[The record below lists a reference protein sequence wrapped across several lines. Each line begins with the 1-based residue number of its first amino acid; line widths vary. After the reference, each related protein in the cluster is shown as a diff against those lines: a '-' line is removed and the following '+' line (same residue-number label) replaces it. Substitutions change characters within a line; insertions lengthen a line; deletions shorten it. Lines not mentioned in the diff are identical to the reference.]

1 MRTAHWL
8 LLANLA
14 LGSTSALAFDASG
27 FSPLLGKHENKWT
40 DLPKALN
47 DDFSD
52 IHAGLTATRM
62 ERVFG
67 NLHPETPVTTRG
79 GKEASLYSRLSPS
92 VVLVVTEDGLGSG
105 TVISPDGHILT
116 NWHVLGGADWAGIVL
131 KPKQDGKK
139 ITKADIRYAK
149 VIKVDEVADLAL
161 LKLIAPPANLTSVT
175 LGSGDLIQIGADVH
189 VIGHPTGETW
199 TYTKGFISQVRK
211 GYSWESNNG
220 PKHTADVLQTQ
231 TPINPGNSGGPLF
244 SDDGKLIG
252 VTTFKV
258 KGEGLNFAVSV
269 DEVHRFLKQTSNV
282 NVTARVEKARGCKAQ
297 AAERERMTIRGK
309 EGYATLIDKDCDDV
323 AEAVLFEPD
332 DKNEPITVFIET
344 KKYITVTFDFDRD
357 GRWDKTLVYQDPK
370 GSPLLVG
377 LHPDGKLKPSS
388 FEPYKK

>member
-8 LLANLA
+8 LMVHFV

-27 FSPLLGKHENKWT
+27 FSPLLGKHDKKWT
-40 DLPKALN
+40 DLPAALN
-47 DDFSD
+47 GGFSD
-52 IHAGLTATRM
+52 IPTGLTASRM
-62 ERVFG
+62 ERVFS
-67 NLHPETPVTTRG
+67 NLHPEIPIATRG

-92 VVLVVTEDGLGSG
+92 VVLIVTEDGLGSG
-105 TVISPDGHILT
+105 TVIAADGQILT

-149 VIKVDEVADLAL
+149 VIKVNEVADLAL
-161 LKLIAPPANLTSVT
+161 LKLIAIPTDLTPVT
-175 LGSGDLIQIGADVH
+175 LGSGNLIQIGADVH

-211 GYSWESNNG
+211 GYSWEANNG

-252 VTTFKV
+252 VATFKV

-269 DEVHRFLKQTSNV
+269 DEVHRFLKQTG
-282 NVTARVEKARGCKAQ
+282 NVTAQVEKTRGCKAQ
-297 AAERERMTIRGK
+297 AAERERMTIKGK
-309 EGYATLIDKDCDDV
+309 EGYATLIDTDCDDV
-323 AEAVLFEPD
+323 ADAVLFEPD
-332 DKNEPITVFIET
+332 DQNEPITVVIET
-344 KKYITVTFDFDRD
+344 KKFITVTFDFDRD
-357 GRWDKTLVYQDPK
+357 GRWDQTLVYKDPK
-370 GSPLLVG
+370 GSPVLVG
-377 LHPDGKLKPSS
+377 SHPDGKLKPSS
-388 FEPYKK
+388 FETYKK